1 LVAEFDYTT
10 GPNGPAHWG
19 DLNTTWATCKTG
31 MMQSPLAITPEIMV
45 TDNNLDSELNA
56 DFPDNPVPSVISN
69 DGHSIGVSTEL
80 ILYSIT

>member
-1 LVAEFDYTT
+1 VLLIELVAEFDYTT

-45 TDNNLDSELNA
+45 TDDALNKKLKGK
-56 DFPDNPVPSVISN
+56 FPKDPVPASISN
-69 DGHSIGVSTEL
+69 NGHSIEVL
-80 ILYSIT
+80 N